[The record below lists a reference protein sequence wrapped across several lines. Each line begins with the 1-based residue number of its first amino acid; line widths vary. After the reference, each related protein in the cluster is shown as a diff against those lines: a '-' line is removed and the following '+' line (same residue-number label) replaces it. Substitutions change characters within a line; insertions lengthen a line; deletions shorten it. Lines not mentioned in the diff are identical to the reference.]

1 MLLGPNGTKSSHMVH
16 FHFGAHCL
24 LSNAHPSKTPSSH
37 SLFSVFPINHM
48 LSQSQQG
55 GSDLSSSIVTSTTN
69 TRQPQNQLQA
79 PRCPLC
85 WDAIQRVKSKNA
97 KLGLGY
103 LRLVHRLGS
112 GNIRSMYLVELKGDS
127 GGGVGDS
134 TKYMFAAKVMDKKEL
149 VSRNKDGRGKTERD
163 IGNIVPPFFANT
175 LCYIRHTYTSLTQ
188 AW

>member
-55 GSDLSSSIVTSTTN
+55 GSHLSSSIVTSTTN

-79 PRCPLC
+79 PGALPRPMLRRNPTREIQKRQARPCLPPPCPPPR
-85 WDAIQRVKSKNA
+85 QRQ
-97 KLGLGY
+97 
-103 LRLVHRLGS
+103 H
-112 GNIRSMYLVELKGDS
+112 
-127 GGGVGDS
+127 
-134 TKYMFAAKVMDKKEL
+134 KEH
-149 VSRNKDGRGKTERD
+149 VSRGAQR
-163 IGNIVPPFFANT
+163 
-175 LCYIRHTYTSLTQ
+175 
-188 AW
+188 

>member
-1 MLLGPNGTKSSHMVH
+1 M
-16 FHFGAHCL
+16 
-24 LSNAHPSKTPSSH
+24 
-37 SLFSVFPINHM
+37 
-48 LSQSQQG
+48 
-55 GSDLSSSIVTSTTN
+55 
-69 TRQPQNQLQA
+69 
-79 PRCPLC
+79 
-85 WDAIQRVKSKNA
+85 
-97 KLGLGY
+97 
-103 LRLVHRLGS
+103 
-112 GNIRSMYLVELKGDS
+112 ELKGDS